1 MRVLFVCTG
10 NTGRSVMAENLMKAQ
25 IASHEDPFV
34 HSIEVV
40 SAGIKAHEG
49 EEAEAYAV
57 EVLNERGIEMGQ
69 HSARQVSSNLINTS
83 DLILT
88 MEEVQKNTLLE
99 NYGASSEKTHL
110 LTEFVGD
117 DGNVAD
123 CWGKEKDVYSD
134 CADQITKLVESVI
147 DRIWATKKS
156 YSR

>member
-40 SAGIKAHEG
+40 SAGIKTHEG
-49 EEAEAYAV
+49 EGAEEQAI
-57 EVLNERGIEMGQ
+57 EVLNERGIEMGE
-69 HSARQVSSNLINTS
+69 HSARQISSNLINNS

-99 NYGASSEKTHL
+99 SYGASSEKTHL
-110 LTEFVGD
+110 ITEFVGD

-123 CWGKEKDVYSD
+123 CWGKDKNAYSD
-134 CADQITKLVESVI
+134 CADRITKLVEQVI
-147 DRIWATKKS
+147 YKIWTTKKR
-156 YSR
+156 YGR